1 MVGVVQCR
9 GLIGLLGGL
18 RLSSIESLMNGFT
31 FKKWSKHIHQNT
43 EATVHLFRK
52 EKKFTGEKMKN
63 KIVHFIGFDGDGFAA
78 AVKVFGHPD
87 FIHKFFDRRSLG
99 DIDFDNDT
107 VVFGRKTKLTPHPIW
122 VDQDHNRH

>member
-1 MVGVVQCR
+1 M
-9 GLIGLLGGL
+9 
-18 RLSSIESLMNGFT
+18 SSIESLMNGFT
-31 FKKWSKHIHQNT
+31 FKKLSKHIHQNT
-43 EATVHLFRK
+43 EATAHLFRK
-52 EKKFTGEKMKN
+52 EKKVTRGKMKN

-87 FIHKFFDRRSLG
+87 FIHKFFDKRSLG

-107 VVFGRKTKLTPHPIW
+107 VVFGRKTKLIPHPIW